1 MTSELPDAQFEP
13 LLEYLRTT
21 RGFDFSGYKRPT
33 LTRRVQK
40 RVDELHLAGFAE
52 YRDYLEV
59 DAEEF
64 AILFNTILI
73 NVTSFFRDPKAWE
86 YLAEEVVP
94 QVLANANANANANA
108 DADSEP
114 IRIWSAGCAS
124 GEEAYTLAIVFAE
137 ALGDAEFRA
146 RVKIYATDID
156 DDALARARAGTFP
169 LKAFRDVPPD
179 LRDRYFE
186 GTDQERSFRSDLRR
200 NIIFGRHDLTRD
212 APISR
217 LDLVTCRNTLMYFN
231 AETQGG
237 IVRRLHYGLNP
248 GAHLFLGRA
257 EMLLSYGD
265 LFKPVNVP
273 FRIFTKIPRLPA
285 PRQFAGSQVEVPDVG
300 SSDSADRRIVVLAQ
314 RAAHA
319 PQLIV
324 DGRGSV
330 TAINDAAFAALDLV
344 PNDVGRPFRDLEI
357 SYRPIDLRT
366 PIDRATTER
375 QPVDLRAVERRH
387 ADMQSQFFDIL
398 VTPLGSEQD
407 PALGTLVTFTDVT
420 ELKEVQIELKRTTEE
435 LETAYEELQSANEEL
450 ETTNEE
456 LQSTVE
462 ELETTNEELQST
474 NEELETTNE
483 ELRSTNEELD
493 TINIELR
500 RRSDDASDAT
510 AYLYSIVDGVSL
522 AVVVVDD
529 QHIVRTWNA
538 IAEDMWGL
546 RGDEVVGRSLFDL
559 DIGLPVEQL
568 RQSIDAGLQQPEP
581 VDSVVLDAINRR
593 GRPVRCTI
601 RFTRLHSAA
610 QPGIVMLIED
620 RSTAD
625 R

>member
-1 MTSELPDAQFEP
+1 MTAEHPDPEFEQ
-13 LLEYLRTT
+13 LLDYLRTT

-40 RVDELHLAGFAE
+40 RVDDLQLTGFAG

-59 DAEEF
+59 HTEEF

-73 NVTSFFRDPKAWE
+73 NVTSFFRDPKAWA

-94 QVLANANANANANA
+94 QILANAGP
-108 DADSEP
+108 EP

-137 ALGDAEFRA
+137 ALGDAELRA

-169 LKAFRDVPPD
+169 LKAFEDVAPE
-179 LRDRYFE
+179 LHDRYFE
-186 GTDQERSFRSDLRR
+186 GTDQERTFRPDLRR
-200 NIIFGRHDLTRD
+200 TIIFGRHDLTRD

-273 FRIFTKIPRLPA
+273 FRIFSKIPRLPA
-285 PRQFAGSQVEVPDVG
+285 PGQSVGSQVEMAYAGPPV
-300 SSDSADRRIVVLAQ
+300 SADRRVVELAQ
-314 RAAHA
+314 RAAYA

-324 DGRGSV
+324 DERGLV
-330 TAINDAAFAALDLV
+330 TAINDAACAALDLV

-366 PIDRATTER
+366 PIDRAMAER
-375 QPVDLRAVERRH
+375 RTVDLRAVERRQ
-387 ADMQSQFFDIL
+387 ADMHSQFFDIL
-398 VTPLGSEQD
+398 VTPLGSDQD
-407 PALGTLVTFTDVT
+407 PVLGTLVTFADVT
-420 ELKEVQIELKRTTEE
+420 ELKEVQVELKRTTEE

-462 ELETTNEELQST
+462 ELETTN
-474 NEELETTNE
+474 
-483 ELRSTNEELD
+483 
-493 TINIELR
+493 IELR
-500 RRSDDASDAT
+500 RRSDDASDAN
-510 AYLYSIVDGVSL
+510 AYLNSIVDGVSL

-538 IAEDMWGL
+538 IAEDVWGL
-546 RGDEVVGRSLFDL
+546 RGEEVVGHSLFDL

-581 VDSVVLDAINRR
+581 VDSLVLDAINRR

-610 QPGIVMLIED
+610 KPGIVMLIEN
-620 RSTAD
+620 RSTSD
-625 R
+625 T